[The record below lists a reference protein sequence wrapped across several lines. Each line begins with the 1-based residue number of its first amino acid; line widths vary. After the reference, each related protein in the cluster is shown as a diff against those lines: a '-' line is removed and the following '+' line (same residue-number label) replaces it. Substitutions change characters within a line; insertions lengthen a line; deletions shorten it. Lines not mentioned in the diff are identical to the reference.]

1 MDIDA
6 FKYSSLKDEALE
18 YDIFHYIYSYIYHNH
33 FTEKNDP
40 DSNFRF
46 KESGNYI
53 IFIAT
58 YFIEL
63 CLENTKL
70 MKKHFVF
77 KDVQKREIH
86 KPLSIRQS

>member
-6 FKYSSLKDEALE
+6 CKYSSSKDEALE
-18 YDIFHYIYSYIYHNH
+18 YDIFGSIYSYIYHNH

-46 KESGNYI
+46 KDSGNCI
-53 IFIAT
+53 IFIPI

-63 CLENTKL
+63 CLKNTKL
-70 MKKHFVF
+70 IKKHFVF
-77 KDVQKREIH
+77 KDLQKREIH